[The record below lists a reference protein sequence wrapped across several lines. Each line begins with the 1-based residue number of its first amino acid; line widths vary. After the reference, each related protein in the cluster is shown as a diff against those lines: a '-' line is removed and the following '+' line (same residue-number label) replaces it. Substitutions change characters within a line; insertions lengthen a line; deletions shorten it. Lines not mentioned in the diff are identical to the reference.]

1 MWLVAWETPALDF
14 DCPVRRILAA
24 AAVAI
29 GLSVAATG
37 VLSFRMA
44 ETTVNPMKP
53 DSSSALV
60 VSGIYRWTG
69 NPMYLGFLCILIGW
83 GIFLSNAAAFMVL
96 PGFVL
101 YLNRFQIEPEEQAL
115 TRLFGE
121 TFLTYRSRVRR
132 WI

>member
-24 AAVAI
+24 AAVGI

-60 VSGIYRWTG
+60 VSGIYRWTR

-83 GIFLSNAAAFMVL
+83 GIFLSNAAAFLVL
-96 PGFVL
+96 PGFVF